1 MGKTERELLRHL
13 LIMLSA
19 AVILALFGAIY
30 ERFSHEVYSYFMLY
44 AFALP
49 LALGALPYAVL
60 LGKGRAIQILTL
72 NLWDGGILT
81 LAVGSVMRGVLDIY
95 GTTNRLMAGYPIA
108 AAVLAVAACAAGLM
122 SQPHPI
128 ALPKG
133 RR

>member
-19 AVILALFGAIY
+19 AVFLALFGAIY

-49 LALGALPYAVL
+49 LVLGALPYAVL
-60 LGKGRAIQILTL
+60 LGRGQVINRSML
-72 NLWDGGILT
+72 NLWDGAILT

-108 AAVLAVAACAAGLM
+108 AAALAVVACAAGLM
-122 SQPHPI
+122 SRQRPI

-133 RR
+133 K